1 MQYMPA
7 RLVCIGVAYADDWHM
22 RMSALCRCAEYGYA
36 VHILFSHFSTADPK
50 NTTAGGG
57 CLNLRFSEITGTDG
71 RSAGK
76 RLQKKSPW
84 ARKWK
89 WGKWHEGIK

>member
-1 MQYMPA
+1 M
-7 RLVCIGVAYADDWHM
+7 
-22 RMSALCRCAEYGYA
+22 
-36 VHILFSHFSTADPK
+36 
-50 NTTAGGG
+50 
-57 CLNLRFSEITGTDG
+57 NLRFSEITGTDG

>member
-1 MQYMPA
+1 M
-7 RLVCIGVAYADDWHM
+7 
-22 RMSALCRCAEYGYA
+22 
-36 VHILFSHFSTADPK
+36 HILFSHFSTADPK

-89 WGKWHEGIK
+89 SGQTQMVFTTWCCLCWLAGLGMPLDNEISD

>member
-1 MQYMPA
+1 MQMTGIC
-7 RLVCIGVAYADDWHM
+7 V
-22 RMSALCRCAEYGYA
+22 SALCRCAEYGYA

-76 RLQKKSPW
+76 RLQKKSPGE
-84 ARKWK
+84 KMEV
-89 WGKWHEGIK
+89 GKMA